1 MKKSETTD
9 KPMDDIISVS
19 IIEDDDDIREALA
32 LLVSESAGLILLS
45 SFTDCE
51 QALAAL
57 PREGPDVLLM
67 DISLPGMSG
76 IEGVTHVKRLLPSV
90 DVIMLTVHKDDE
102 LVFQSLCA
110 GATGYLLK
118 TTAPARIIEAIRE
131 VRTGG
136 APMSS
141 AIARKIVDSFRR
153 TSSPLTERE
162 SEVLTLLC
170 KGHSYKMIA
179 DVLFI
184 SEQTVHFHIRNI
196 YQKLQVHSKSEAVAK
211 AIRQR
216 LV

>member
-1 MKKSETTD
+1 MIRNGRAE
-9 KPMDDIISVS
+9 DIISVS
-19 IIEDDDDIREALA
+19 IIEDDDEIRDALA
-32 LLVSESAGLILLS
+32 LLVGESPGFVLLS
-45 SFTDCE
+45 VFPACEPAITD
-51 QALAAL
+51 L
-57 PREGPDVLLM
+57 PGNSPDVLLM
-67 DISLPGMSG
+67 DIALPGMSG
-76 IEGVTHVKRLLPSV
+76 IEGVSHIKRLLPTV
-90 DVIMLTVHKDDE
+90 DIIMLTVHKDDD

-118 TTAPARIIEAIRE
+118 TTPPAKIMEAIRE

-136 APMSS
+136 APMSA

-153 TSSPLTERE
+153 TSSPLTDRE
-162 SEVLTLLC
+162 SEVLVLLC

-179 DVLFI
+179 DELFI